1 MEFIHF
7 GFELFDAV
15 VETIEFS
22 HDAAWLSIKQCF
34 SDWCLNQKTFGRRSD
49 SDWVEFVAFH
59 GFTSFSFHSSRSARM
74 ASFSDSNFSMR

>member
-1 MEFIHF
+1 
-7 GFELFDAV
+7 
-15 VETIEFS
+15 
-22 HDAAWLSIKQCF
+22 
-34 SDWCLNQKTFGRRSD
+34 LNQKTFGRRSD